1 MSDFDTGE
9 GKKWKDMPS
18 RAEEKGPRQLYSA
31 RPLASAPH
39 LQEDIADEWA
49 APSYTPNEPEPL
61 RPAPQWARPVQNPS
75 PSYLPNEVE
84 RPGPS
89 IPEYGETPY
98 AKAAGPS
105 GFYQRGGL
113 GEGDGAEDWSSK
125 FAPPPKFELPG
136 YQHGAFQEEEP
147 PPAAADR
154 YAPQAN
160 VYQTKAA
167 TWAETARRESLS
179 KQKSMYQVEPEA
191 NKPRMRRKK
200 RRLRRLLVSLCVLM
214 VLAGGAYLARDFLS
228 QQFKALTGGGTAQ
241 VSDGGMAVT
250 AAQVRGYDP
259 APEIRISE
267 KAQVGIA
274 AVSGT
279 MKMENFAVT
288 TNNVITRVETDGGLY
303 DYYLFSAVDGQLLG
317 YYESLSATD
326 FAVQPGDSF
335 YVAQAPYLINGKGRA
350 LIDSAA
356 YASYVGKDAVL
367 SPLMGGWSI
376 VKSPD
381 GTKMNYVN
389 REGKL
394 LSSLWFAKAFPFTGE
409 KTVAYVDTGNLA
421 SPHERYTL
429 YVLSQSGEM
438 ERWQH
443 TSDTVGVVGSA
454 CGVAYFN
461 TGELFDLTDIS
472 APILQSDEV
481 AVYLDCDAMVAR
493 DRETGKYGLFV
504 NGEQHYDFAY
514 DRIAPVEC
522 DIQWMKSGDSR
533 FQLLRVTEADYPQ
546 PLSHYFVLQK
556 DGGQEMVAL
565 STNNVYPVVLAD

>member
-1 MSDFDTGE
+1 MSDFDMGE
-9 GKKWKDMPS
+9 GGKWKDMPS
-18 RAEEKGPRQLYSA
+18 RVAEKGPRQLYSA
-31 RPLASAPH
+31 RPVASASP
-39 LQEDIADEWA
+39 LQEDIADEQA
-49 APSYTPNEPEPL
+49 EPNYTPNEPESL
-61 RPAPQWARPVQNPS
+61 SPAPRWARPTQSPS
-75 PSYLPNEVE
+75 PSYLPNEAE
-84 RPGPS
+84 QSGPS
-89 IPEYGETPY
+89 IPEYGERPFTR
-98 AKAAGPS
+98 AAGPS
-105 GFYQRGGL
+105 AYYQRGGL
-113 GEGDGAEDWSSK
+113 DEGDGAGEWSSK

-136 YQHGAFQEEEP
+136 YQHGAFQEEP
-147 PPAAADR
+147 AAAADR

-167 TWAETARRESLS
+167 TWAETARRESLA

-200 RRLRRLLVSLCVLM
+200 RRMRRLLVSLCVLM

-228 QQFKALTGGGTAQ
+228 QQLKALTGGGTAQ
-241 VSDGGMAVT
+241 VSGDETAVT

-259 APEIRISE
+259 APETRISE

-288 TNNVITRVETDGGLY
+288 ANNVVTRVETDGGLY

-317 YYESLSATD
+317 YYEGLSATD

-335 YVAQAPYLINGKGRA
+335 YVAQAPYLINGKGKA
-350 LIDSAA
+350 LFDSAA

-389 REGKL
+389 LEGKL

-421 SPHERYTL
+421 SSDERYTL

-443 TSDTVGVVGSA
+443 TADTDGVAGSA
-454 CGVAYFN
+454 CGVAYFS

-472 APILQSDEV
+472 APILHSDEV

-522 DIQWMKSGDSR
+522 DIQWLKSGDSR
-533 FQLLRVTEADYPQ
+533 FQLVRVTEAKYPQ
-546 PLSHYFVLQK
+546 PLSHYFELQK

>member
-1 MSDFDTGE
+1 MSDFDMGE
-9 GKKWKDMPS
+9 GRKWKDMPS
-18 RAEEKGPRQLYSA
+18 RVAEKGPQQLYSA
-31 RPLASAPH
+31 RPQASASH
-39 LQEDIADEWA
+39 LQEDIADGQA
-49 APSYTPNEPEPL
+49 APSYTPNEPESL
-61 RPAPQWARPVQNPS
+61 SPAPRWARHPQSPS

-84 RPGPS
+84 QSRHS
-89 IPEYGETPY
+89 IPEYGENPY
-98 AKAAGPS
+98 AESAGPS
-105 GFYQRGGL
+105 AYYQRGSL
-113 GEGDGAEDWSSK
+113 DEGDGAEAWSSK

-136 YQHGAFQEEEP
+136 YQYGAFQEEP

-167 TWAETARRESLS
+167 TWAETARRESLA
-179 KQKSMYQVEPEA
+179 KQKSMYQVEQEA

-228 QQFKALTGGGTAQ
+228 RQLKALTGGGTAQ
-241 VSDGGMAVT
+241 VSDEGMAVT

-259 APEIRISE
+259 ATETRISE

-288 TNNVITRVETDGGLY
+288 ANNVVTRVVTDGGLY

-317 YYESLSATD
+317 YYEGLSATD

-335 YVAQAPYLINGKGRA
+335 YVAQAPYLINGKGKA

-367 SPLMGGWSI
+367 GSLMEGWSI

-389 REGKL
+389 QEGKL

-443 TSDTVGVVGSA
+443 TADTVGVVGSA
-454 CGVAYFN
+454 CGVAYFS

-472 APILQSDEV
+472 TPILHSDEV
-481 AVYLDCDAMVAR
+481 AVYLDCDAMVVR
-493 DRETGKYGLFV
+493 DQETGKYGLFV

-514 DRIAPVEC
+514 DRITPVEC

-533 FQLLRVTEADYPQ
+533 FQLARVTEAKYPQ